1 MIETHHLKDAV
12 IFIETILSFMLS
24 RKSFLLFRNIYLY
37 YNQKKKL
44 NTLHGIILHVA
55 QNACF

>member
-1 MIETHHLKDAV
+1 MIETHHLKNVV

-24 RKSFLLFRNIYLY
+24 RKSLLLFINIYLY
-37 YNQKKKL
+37 YNQQKKL

-55 QNACF
+55 QNACL

>member
-1 MIETHHLKDAV
+1 MIETHHLKNVV

-24 RKSFLLFRNIYLY
+24 KKSLLLFRNVYLY
-37 YNQKKKL
+37 YNQKKEL

-55 QNACF
+55 QNACL